1 MEYRQFGRSGLKV
14 PVLSLGTATFGG
26 TDAFFQNWGSTGVA
40 EASRLIDLCLDAGV
54 NFLDTA
60 DLYSSG
66 DSEKILGEAIKG
78 RRDRLL
84 ISTKATFR
92 AGEGPNDI
100 GSSRY
105 HLIRACEASLKRLKT
120 DHIDVYFMHGFDAL
134 TPIEETLRALDDLT
148 RAGNGGIRAA
158 ALRGANGAAAIIPP
172 WGARGSATERVRFR
186 KDFVN
191 QEPLL
196 KLKFYGTRPAPG
208 SCSTSS
214 AAALPAGLQHRE
226 CVS

>member
-92 AGEGPNDI
+92 VGEDVNAV
-100 GSSRY
+100 GSSRH
-105 HLIRACEASLKRLKT
+105 HLIRACEASLKRLQT

-134 TPIEETLRALDDLT
+134 TPVEETLRALDDLT
-148 RAGNGGIRAA
+148 RSGKIGYIGASNFSGWQLMK
-158 ALRGANGAAAIIPP
+158 AL
-172 WGARGSATERVRFR
+172 AT
-186 KDFVN
+186 
-191 QEPLL
+191 
-196 KLKFYGTRPAPG
+196 
-208 SCSTSS
+208 S
-214 AAALPAGLQHRE
+214 
-226 CVS
+226 